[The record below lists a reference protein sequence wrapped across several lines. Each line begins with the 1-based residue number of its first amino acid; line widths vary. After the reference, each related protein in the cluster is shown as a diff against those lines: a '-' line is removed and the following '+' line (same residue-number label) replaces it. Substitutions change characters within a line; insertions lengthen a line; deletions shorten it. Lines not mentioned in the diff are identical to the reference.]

1 MSSAEARLSNAKEWI
16 YEHRGP
22 ILASIAVVAAILIL
36 IALTLSWFLTNS
48 ELSTVG
54 KVDAPAELKI
64 MGPNQTAT
72 EQLDLTY
79 DADSDDAKTTDGKV
93 IRRRAFCV
101 KSGQSEDG
109 KKKAFELQVANT
121 TNIKLQVANTTN
133 IKDLEVHVYRAT
145 VNDENAPGDV
155 TGRDG
160 AGKKYSWSKGAE
172 VTFDGTIASDTAKKG
187 TFGDYGNVQSKS
199 VPTYRWKKFSVD
211 DLKNGGTDPAD
222 ATNFIIECSWSKS
235 ENMKESDVA
244 YLIARSAGSQS

>member
-48 ELSTVG
+48 ELSTVA

-93 IRRRAFCV
+93 VRRRAFCV
-101 KSGQSEDG
+101 KSGQSEDK

-121 TNIKLQVANTTN
+121 TNING
-133 IKDLEVHVYRAT
+133 LEVHVYRAT
-145 VNDENAPGDV
+145 VNNKDAAGHV
-155 TGRDG
+155 TGRDS
-160 AGKKYSWSKGAE
+160 AGEKYSWSKGAE

-211 DLKNGGTDPAD
+211 DLNNGGTGPAD
-222 ATNFIIECSWSKS
+222 ATNFIIECSWPKS